1 MATTHQPATKI
12 PGFPVLAAVIVG
24 FLLDVA
30 LFAGTEM
37 FPALLL
43 VSIPLA
49 FVLLLGV
56 IGLYTVQPN
65 EAKVLVFFG
74 SYAGSVTDTGFFWSN
89 PFATRRG
96 VSMRVHNFHTDKLKV
111 NDAMGNPIE
120 IGAVIQWSVEDPAKA
135 VFDVEKYESFVST
148 QAETAVRALASHFP
162 YDTHEGGASL
172 RGSPDEV
179 AHRLEEELQHRLA
192 IAGVKVHDARLS
204 HLAYAP
210 EIAQAMLRRQQAQA
224 IIAARSQIVEGAVTM
239 VEMALKRLE
248 EHDVV
253 KLDEE
258 RKAAMVSNLLVVLVG
273 EGEAQPV
280 INAGS
285 LY

>member
-1 MATTHQPATKI
+1 MAITHHPATRL
-12 PGFPVLAAVIVG
+12 PGFPLLAVVLVGGLLELGLVAAATVAPALVLAIVPLG
-24 FLLDVA
+24 V
-30 LFAGTEM
+30 
-37 FPALLL
+37 ALLL
-43 VSIPLA
+43 TA
-49 FVLLLGV
+49 

-65 EAKVLVFFG
+65 EAKVLVYFG
-74 SYAGSVTDTGFFWSN
+74 SYAGTVTDTGYFWSN
-89 PFATRRG
+89 PFATRRS
-96 VSMRVHNFHTDKLKV
+96 VSMRVRNFHTDKLKV
-111 NDAMGNPIE
+111 NDADGNPIE
-120 IGAVIQWSVEDPAKA
+120 IGAVVQWSVDDPAKA
-135 VFDVEKYESFVST
+135 VFDVEKYEDFVST
-148 QAETAVRALASHFP
+148 QAETAIRTLASHFP
-162 YDTHEGGASL
+162 YDAHEQGPSL

-179 AHRLEEELQHRLA
+179 AHRLSDELQQRLA

-224 IIAARSQIVEGAVTM
+224 IIAARAQIVEGAVTM

-248 EHDVV
+248 EHAVV
-253 KLDEE
+253 TLDEE

-280 INAGS
+280 INAGT

>member
-1 MATTHQPATKI
+1 MATSHEPANKL
-12 PGFPVLAAVIVG
+12 PGFPILAVLLIGLLLDLGLFAAGTAVPAVFVLAV
-24 FLLDVA
+24 
-30 LFAGTEM
+30 LFASV
-37 FPALLL
+37 L
-43 VSIPLA
+43 VLG
-49 FVLLLGV
+49 FV
-56 IGLYTVQPN
+56 GLYTVQPN
-65 EAKVLVFFG
+65 EAKVLMFFG
-74 SYAGSVTDTGFFWSN
+74 SYAGTATDTGFFWSN
-89 PFATRRG
+89 PFATRRS
-96 VSMRVHNFHTDKLKV
+96 VSQRVRNFHTDKLKV
-111 NDAMGNPIE
+111 NDAQGNPIE
-120 IGAVIQWSVEDPAKA
+120 IGAVIQWSVENAAKS
-135 VFDVEKYESFVST
+135 VYDVENYETFVST
-148 QAETAVRALASHFP
+148 QAETAIRTLASHFP
-162 YDTHEGGASL
+162 YDTHEDGESL
-172 RGSPDEV
+172 RGSPDAV
-179 AHRLEEELQHRLA
+179 ASRLLEELGHRLE

-248 EHDVV
+248 EHDVC
-253 KLDEE
+253 KLDDE